1 MPAIE
6 NEALEQ
12 FADKLLEEKGVK
24 KMNLEEEVVF
34 QMRDDLVSRLEDRIN
49 AVIITSLNPQ
59 QAETFEKMIDE
70 EKPIAEIQQFIAQQI
85 PNLEELITQELLFF
99 RETYLKP

>member
-24 KMNLEEEVVF
+24 KMNLEEEVIF

-49 AVIITSLNPQ
+49 ALIITSLPPQ
-59 QAETFEKMIDE
+59 YAEEFEKMIDE
-70 EKPIAEIQQFIAQQI
+70 EEIGKIQQFIAEHI
-85 PNLEELITQELLFF
+85 PNLEELVTQELLFF